1 MRREPAWV
9 IAVTGTA
16 TGRNGERAM
25 DHHHIGAGSL
35 TARIAAKGAELTSL
49 VAGGDGELIWQAG
62 PEWPRHAP
70 VLFPIVG
77 RLADDTLIHAGR
89 GHRLTQHGFARDS
102 LFRWI
107 ERAANRAVL
116 ELAES
121 EATLS
126 AYPFRFRLW
135 LSYEI
140 DADGLTVATHV
151 ANSGEEVLPFSV
163 GAHPAFRWP
172 LVKGVAK
179 VDHSLLF
186 ERPEAGPAR
195 LLTDGLLD
203 RSLDLPSKGAELPL
217 SPDLF
222 SQDALVL
229 PGLASRS
236 VRYRAHDGQGRVL
249 RSLAV
254 SWEGYRDL
262 GLWSKP
268 TGADFLCI
276 EPWAGTA
283 SPRGWQGEFA
293 DKPGVM
299 LLAPGEERAFT
310 WRVAV

>member
-1 MRREPAWV
+1 
-9 IAVTGTA
+9 
-16 TGRNGERAM
+16 M
-25 DHHHIGAGSL
+25 DHHLIGAGDL
-35 TARIAAKGAELTSL
+35 AARIEAKGAELTSL
-49 VAGGDGELIWQAG
+49 VSGDAGELVWQAG

-77 RLADDTLIHAGR
+77 RLTDDMLIHAGR

-102 LFRWI
+102 LFRWV
-107 ERAANRAVL
+107 ERAADRTVL
-116 ELAES
+116 ELVEN
-121 EATLS
+121 EATL
-126 AYPFRFRLW
+126 ALYPFRFLLRLI
-135 LSYEI
+135 YAI
-140 DADGLTVATHV
+140 DAEGLSVTTRV
-151 ANSGEEVLPFSV
+151 ANPGEGALPFSV

-172 LVKGVAK
+172 LLPGVAK
-179 VDHSLLF
+179 EAHSLHF
-186 ERPEAGPAR
+186 EHPEAGAAR

-203 RSLDLPSKGAELPL
+203 RSLKLPTHGAELRL
-217 SPDLF
+217 SPELF
-222 SQDALVL
+222 AQDALVL
-229 PGLASRS
+229 PALASRRVS
-236 VRYRAHDGQGRVL
+236 YRAHDGQGKVL

-268 TGADFLCI
+268 SGADFLCI

-293 DKPGVM
+293 EKPGVM